1 MKNVLVY
8 ENNEITY
15 RRSYIHKWLWKP
27 ASSSS
32 EFLNGFCSFRDSML
46 GKFTWKEKFDGR
58 LDFAA
63 WKSSFSVVSN
73 QLARFPGKSVKSVIN
88 KWVHDVHG
96 FLADSDFWVNLLQHF
111 VNVKRKCLNSSLMS
125 FMTWSSSS
133 TDGFGCFSGHFTF
146 NT

>member
-1 MKNVLVY
+1 MGINH
-8 ENNEITY
+8 ITY
-15 RRSYIHKWLWKP
+15 SVYHIHKWFRKSG
-27 ASSSS
+27 SSTS

-46 GKFTWKEKFDGR
+46 GKFTRKEKFDGR
-58 LDFAA
+58 LDLAA

-111 VNVKRKCLNSSLMS
+111 VDVERESFFSSFCS
-125 FMTWSSSS
+125 ACSRCSSS

>member
-1 MKNVLVY
+1 MYGNPIMKRH
-8 ENNEITY
+8 TY
-15 RRSYIHKWLWKP
+15 YIHKWLKKP
-27 ASSSS
+27 GKSTC
-32 EFLNGFCSFRDSML
+32 EFLDCFGSFRNSML
-46 GKFTWKEKFDGR
+46 GKFTRKEKFDGR
-58 LDFAA
+58 LDLAA